1 MSNQRG
7 LYLYAPALWGLTLLF
22 GLRIL
27 AQPLS
32 RIMPGLPEFDAWH
45 GSVLPYSALLFFQLA
60 IAATMV
66 VVNLLLVR
74 GDLVPRPR
82 LGHWLSLMGMLYFT
96 SMLLRLVLGQTLYS
110 GSSWID
116 RPLPTLFHLVL
127 ASWPLLIAHYH
138 AHHAR

>member
-7 LYLYAPALWGLTLLF
+7 LYRYAPALWGLTLLF

-66 VVNLLLVR
+66 VVNLRLAR
-74 GDLVPRPR
+74 GHLVPRPH
-82 LGHWLSLMGMLYFT
+82 LGHWLSLIGVLYFT

-110 GSSWID
+110 GSSWFD

-127 ASWPLLIAHYH
+127 ASWLLLLAHYH